1 MAVPLTLPVAAVP
14 QLSTGV
20 VVLLQCF
27 LEVEDAQVVL
37 PHSKVDAAQI
47 VPEHAAHTLS

>member
-1 MAVPLTLPVAAVP
+1 MPLTLSVATIP
-14 QLSTGV
+14 QLGTGV

-27 LEVEDAQVVL
+27 LEVEDAQIVL

-47 VPEHAAHTLS
+47 VPEHATHTLS